1 MLTEHLAPLLRSEA
15 VRAANRASNEAQRKA
30 KEDKKKRQYDR

>member
-1 MLTEHLAPLLRSEA
+1 VEHLAPLPRSEL

-30 KEDKKKRQYDR
+30 KEDRKKRKFER